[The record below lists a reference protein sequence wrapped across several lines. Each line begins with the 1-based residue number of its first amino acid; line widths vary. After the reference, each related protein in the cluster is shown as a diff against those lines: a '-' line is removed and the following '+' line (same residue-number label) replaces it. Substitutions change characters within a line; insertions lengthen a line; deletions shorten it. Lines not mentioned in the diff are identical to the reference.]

1 MWSLVNEG
9 LRSAVREHPQ
19 VAEKLATLEEDV
31 LEGRVTP
38 TSAAGHILN
47 AFKS

>member
-31 LEGRVTP
+31 LDRRTTP
-38 TSAAGHILN
+38 TAAAEAILST
-47 AFKS
+47 FKS